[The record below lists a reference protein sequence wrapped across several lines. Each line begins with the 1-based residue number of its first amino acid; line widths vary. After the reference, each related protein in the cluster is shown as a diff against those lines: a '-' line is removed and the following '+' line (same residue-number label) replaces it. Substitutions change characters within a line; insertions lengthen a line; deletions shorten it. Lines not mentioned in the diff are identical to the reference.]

1 MRIDFYNL
9 IASLIFGFTI
19 LISILYL
26 MLKQKSNENTSLIWI
41 FVAIFG
47 LIQGIFP
54 ETLYFVS
61 GLLHINNP
69 PIFLTAA
76 TIVFL
81 MGFVF
86 YLSSELSVAQSKINE
101 LSMHISL
108 LNNDVLHLR
117 RQTGQDGGIEDDNI

>member
-9 IASLIFGFTI
+9 IVGLIFGFTI
-19 LISILYL
+19 LISIMYL

-41 FVAIFG
+41 FVAVLGF
-47 LIQGIFP
+47 IQGIFP
-54 ETLYFVS
+54 DALYFVS

-101 LSMHISL
+101 LSIHISL

-117 RQTGQDGGIEDDNI
+117 RQTGQDGGADDI

>member
-1 MRIDFYNL
+1 M
-9 IASLIFGFTI
+9 
-19 LISILYL
+19 YL

-41 FVAIFG
+41 FVAILGF
-47 LIQGIFP
+47 IQGIFP
-54 ETLYFVS
+54 ETLHYVS
-61 GLLHINNP
+61 GILHINNP

-101 LSMHISL
+101 LSIHISL
-108 LNNDVLHLR
+108 LNNDVLRLR
-117 RQTGQDGGIEDDNI
+117 RQTGQNGGALEDDI